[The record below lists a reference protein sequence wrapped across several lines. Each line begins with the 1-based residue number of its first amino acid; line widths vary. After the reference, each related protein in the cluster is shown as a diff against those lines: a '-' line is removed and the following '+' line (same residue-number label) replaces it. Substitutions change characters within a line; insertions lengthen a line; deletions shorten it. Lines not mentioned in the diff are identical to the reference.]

1 MSIESVNE
9 FRDKVKNSPELETVL
24 RELFFSDGRLDLP
37 GAVKLGEQHGFS
49 FSEDEIVALFAND
62 NDELSDFE
70 LEMVSAGAPI
80 NCNSGTSDIQT

>member
-1 MSIESVNE
+1 MTIETVNQ

-24 RELFFSDGRLDLP
+24 RGLLDSDGRLDLP

-62 NDELSDFE
+62 NEELSDFE
-70 LEMVSAGAPI
+70 LEMVSAGLPQQL
-80 NCNSGTSDIQT
+80 GSDDV